1 MPLVIINLLEINQ
14 KFMLSKSF
22 IEEMEKAL
30 LAAQHKLQAELA
42 GLSPH
47 EELGADIDSNAQ
59 EVEDDEVSQD
69 MIARL
74 SADLAKIDAALAKIK
89 GGTYGIDDQGRE
101 ISEARLRVMPWAD
114 KAI

>member
-1 MPLVIINLLEINQ
+1 MQQE
-14 KFMLSKSF
+14 
-22 IEEMEKAL
+22 L
-30 LAAQHKLQAELA
+30 LAAKQKLKADLA

-47 EELGADIDSNAQ
+47 EELGGDIDSNAQ

-74 SADLAKIDAALAKIK
+74 SADLAKIDKALGKIQA
-89 GGTYGIDDQGRE
+89 GTYGTDDEGNE
-101 ISEARLRVMPWAD
+101 IPEARLKAIPWAD